1 MLAISEANR
10 STVIHST
17 NLSLVFTWNCRLRST
32 HIVTVMSVYDQFPH
46 PVSFDV
52 SRFQVQIPA
61 KDLQAL
67 VGLLQYSKLGPKT
80 YENTRS
86 DGKYGVTYEWMAEAK
101 SYWEQSFDW

>member
-1 MLAISEANR
+1 
-10 STVIHST
+10 
-17 NLSLVFTWNCRLRST
+17 
-32 HIVTVMSVYDQFPH
+32 MSVYDQFPH